1 MNSPDTP
8 QKLDKAEI
16 VEEGSTMERFTN
28 LTKKLLGVSREEI
41 LQKEKEYKEQK
52 KINKRKRDAETK

>member
-52 KINKRKRDAETK
+52 KINKRKRDAEN